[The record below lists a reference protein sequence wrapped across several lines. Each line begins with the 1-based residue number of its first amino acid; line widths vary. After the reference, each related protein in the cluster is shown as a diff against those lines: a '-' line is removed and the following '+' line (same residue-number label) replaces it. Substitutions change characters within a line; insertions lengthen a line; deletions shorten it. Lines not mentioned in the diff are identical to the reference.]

1 MPEIDMLEDAEFEG
15 QLTAMG
21 DNQLELIKFVA
32 RHQFS
37 TSKVLVDHG
46 RRIKSLE
53 KKNKKAMGVVGASGA
68 IIASAV
74 AALIDYF
81 MRR

>member
-1 MPEIDMLEDAEFEG
+1 MAEIDMLEDAEFEG

-21 DNQLELIKFVA
+21 DDPVALTKFVA
-32 RHQFS
+32 RQQYS
-37 TSKVLVDHG
+37 TGKVLMDHG

-68 IIASAV
+68 ILATAIAAV
-74 AALIDYF
+74 VDYF